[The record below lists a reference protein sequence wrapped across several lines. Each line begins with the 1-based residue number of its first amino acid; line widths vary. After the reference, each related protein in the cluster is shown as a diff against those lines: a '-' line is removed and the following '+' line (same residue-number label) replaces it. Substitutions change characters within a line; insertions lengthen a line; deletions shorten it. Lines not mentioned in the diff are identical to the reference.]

1 MCGYN
6 VKKKE
11 IRRLFIQEE
20 ERESHL
26 FDHIINRK
34 ISNTLPFN
42 NHNIIITYTDI

>member
-1 MCGYN
+1 MLEKCKNSRGG
-6 VKKKE
+6 
-11 IRRLFIQEE
+11 